1 MAINVIII
9 LIIAVGIVF
18 GVRSVLR
25 SVAGKSCCSGG
36 DSIVKIGPSDADR
49 SHYPYRAEATVE
61 GMTCKNCAQRVTN
74 ALNSLDGVWA
84 TVHLKKN
91 SVSMLLKQNDGEA
104 ALTEAVSKAGYTMKD
119 VHISA
124 V

>member
-1 MAINVIII
+1 MIVNVIII
-9 LIIAVGIVF
+9 VIIAIGIVF
-18 GVRSVLR
+18 GVRSILR
-25 SVAGKSCCSGG
+25 SASGKSCCSGG
-36 DSIVKIGPSDADR
+36 DSIVKIGPSDNDR

-61 GMTCKNCAQRVTN
+61 GMTCKNCAERVTN

-91 SVSMLLKQNDGEA
+91 SVSILLKQNDVEA

-119 VHISA
+119 VRISA

>member
-1 MAINVIII
+1 MAVNVIII
-9 LIIAVGIVF
+9 LIITVGIVF
-18 GVRSVLR
+18 GVRSVVR
-25 SVAGKSCCSGG
+25 SAAGKSCCSGG
-36 DSIVKIGPSDADR
+36 DSVVKIGPSDNDR

-61 GMTCKNCAQRVTN
+61 GMTCKNCAERVTN

-84 TVHLKKN
+84 AVNLKKN
-91 SVSMLLKQNDGEA
+91 SVSILLKQNDVEA

-119 VHISA
+119 VRIST

>member
-1 MAINVIII
+1 MAVNVIII
-9 LIIAVGIVF
+9 LIIAVGFVF
-18 GVRSVLR
+18 GVRSILR
-25 SVAGKSCCSGG
+25 SAAGKSCCSGG
-36 DSIVKIGPSDADR
+36 DSIVKIGPSDPDR
-49 SHYPYRAEATVE
+49 SHYPYRAEAAVE

-84 TVHLKKN
+84 TVHFRRKA
-91 SVSMLLKQNDGEA
+91 VTVLLKQKEAEA
-104 ALTEAVSKAGYTMKD
+104 ALIEAVSKAGYTMKD

>member
-49 SHYPYRAEATVE
+49 SNYPYRAEATVE

-119 VHISA
+119 MRIMSA
-124 V
+124 

>member
-1 MAINVIII
+1 MAVNIII
-9 LIIAVGIVF
+9 GLIIAIGVVF

-25 SVAGKSCCSGG
+25 SASGKSCCSGG
-36 DSIVKIGPSDADR
+36 DSIVKIEPSDTDR
-49 SHYPYRAEATVE
+49 SHYPYRAEAAVE

-84 TVHLKKN
+84 TAHLKKN
-91 SVSMLLKQNDGEA
+91 SVSILLKQNDGEA

-119 VHISA
+119 VRITSA
-124 V
+124 

>member
-1 MAINVIII
+1 MAVNIII
-9 LIIAVGIVF
+9 GLIIAIGVVF

-25 SVAGKSCCSGG
+25 SVSGKSCCSGG
-36 DSIVKIGPSDADR
+36 DSIVKIEPSDTDR

-91 SVSMLLKQNDGEA
+91 SVSILLKQNDGEA

-119 VHISA
+119 VRITSA
-124 V
+124 

>member
-1 MAINVIII
+1 MAVNVIII

-18 GVRSVLR
+18 GVRSVVR
-25 SVAGKSCCSGG
+25 SAAGKSCCSGG
-36 DSIVKIGPSDADR
+36 DSVVKIGPSDNDR

-61 GMTCKNCAQRVTN
+61 GMTCKNCAERVTN

-84 TVHLKKN
+84 AVNLKKN
-91 SVSMLLKQNDGEA
+91 SVSILLKQNDVEA

-119 VHISA
+119 VRIST